1 MHITLH
7 SSQLE
12 STFKLLNSEEEWK
25 NVREGKKKCN
35 VGKRKKWFGLEI
47 ISDISFVDIKVTY
60 FLGRYA
66 IMISSFTLVGM
77 FSPLLSIFA
86 FLYALG

>member
-35 VGKRKKWFGLEI
+35 VEGKREEMEQKKKKKGLGPRELGF
-47 ISDISFVDIKVTY
+47 ISKSATNQQHV
-60 FLGRYA
+60 
-66 IMISSFTLVGM
+66 
-77 FSPLLSIFA
+77 
-86 FLYALG
+86 

>member
-12 STFKLLNSEEEWK
+12 STFKLLNSQEEWK

-35 VGKRKKWFGLEI
+35 VGVKREEMEQKKKRIRSQRTGFH
-47 ISDISFVDIKVTY
+47 IKICY
-60 FLGRYA
+60 
-66 IMISSFTLVGM
+66 
-77 FSPLLSIFA
+77 
-86 FLYALG
+86 

>member
-12 STFKLLNSEEEWK
+12 STFKLLNSEEGWK

-35 VGKRKKWFGLEI
+35 VGGKREEMEQKNEEKKGLEARELGF
-47 ISDISFVDIKVTY
+47 ISNSATNQQHV
-60 FLGRYA
+60 
-66 IMISSFTLVGM
+66 
-77 FSPLLSIFA
+77 
-86 FLYALG
+86 

>member
-12 STFKLLNSEEEWK
+12 STFKLLNSQEEWK

-35 VGKRKKWFGLEI
+35 VGVKREEMEQKKKGLGARELGF
-47 ISDISFVDIKVTY
+47 ISKSATNQQHV
-60 FLGRYA
+60 
-66 IMISSFTLVGM
+66 
-77 FSPLLSIFA
+77 
-86 FLYALG
+86 